1 MVRVTAT
8 RGPPVTRDSI
18 MVGVDGSRSSSAAIR
33 YAAHEAL
40 RSGVGVHL
48 VHVLPSTVPITSMFP
63 LVPLDLEPAGLELLG
78 EGALEAS
85 SLLGSE
91 RVSTSLLAGPRV
103 PALID
108 AARHAPMIVIG
119 AEQHSTLE
127 RLVTGST
134 VSGVAAHAE
143 CPVVVVPSEWQAQD
157 NQHCVLAG
165 IKTTEHAHDLALRA
179 IRLAADRDAHVLL
192 IHAWEW
198 PDVYAGLV
206 AARLDVPGLAEQ
218 ARQSIEARIEGLRE
232 AHPDIAVELRV
243 VHGQPARVLQRASE
257 GADLVLLARRRHA
270 LTPGHLG
277 GTGRAL
283 LRESAC
289 PVEIVPSTRAMSV
302 GLDLVLEEAG
312 SLRR

>member
-1 MVRVTAT
+1 MI
-8 RGPPVTRDSI
+8 RDSI

-33 YAAHEAL
+33 YAAHEAQ
-40 RSGVGVHL
+40 RVGVGVHL

-63 LVPLDLEPAGLELLG
+63 LVPLDLEPAGRDLLR
-78 EGALEAS
+78 EAAQEAS
-85 SLLGSE
+85 LLLGSE
-91 RVSTSLLAGPRV
+91 RVGTSLLTGPRV

-108 AARHAPMIVIG
+108 AACRAPMMVIG
-119 AEQHSTLE
+119 AEQRSTLE

-165 IKTTEHAHDLALRA
+165 IKTTGHAHDLALRA

-198 PDVYAGLV
+198 PDAYVGLEAV
-206 AARLDVPGLAEQ
+206 RLEVPGLAEQ
-218 ARQSIEARIEGLRE
+218 ARQSIEARIKGLRE
-232 AHPDIAVELRV
+232 AHPDVAVELRV

-257 GADLVLLARRRHA
+257 GADLVLLARRGHA
-270 LTPGHLG
+270 PALGHLG

-289 PVEIVPSTRAMSV
+289 PVEIVPSARATSES
-302 GLDLVLEEAG
+302 LDVVLEEAG